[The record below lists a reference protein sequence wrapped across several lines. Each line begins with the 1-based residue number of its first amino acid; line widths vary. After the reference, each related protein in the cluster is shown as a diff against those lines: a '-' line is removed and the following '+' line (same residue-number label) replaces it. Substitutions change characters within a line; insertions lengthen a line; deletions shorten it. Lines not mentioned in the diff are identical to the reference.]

1 MSHGPRPLIASLPS
15 AARAA
20 QRLARPDELVSWWAR
35 MDMYLEA
42 AGEPL
47 SVHREVQPLWRAGW
61 DEEGAAHELV
71 RRRKATP

>member
-1 MSHGPRPLIASLPS
+1 MNGPRLLIAGLPS
-15 AARAA
+15 AARTA
-20 QRLARPDELVSWWAR
+20 QRLASASGYLDWWAR
-35 MDMYLEA
+35 TDVYLEA

-47 SVHREVQPLWRAGW
+47 SVHREVLPLWQAGF